1 MILLTT
7 ELTDFLMCLRLGK
20 SLFSSVKIF
29 LCYWKDKVS
38 VKIDFK
44 IKCNLETEI
53 KTLFESKK
61 KLTAIAASDPKIIF
75 TKAPFS
81 QYEQFKLNKKFLQYV
96 KTIMISSKILR
107 IGDSERTFTK
117 NILMS
122 IGSQNFNIGFFG
134 ANRQYDL
141 MKISLGFDK
150 SNKYITI
157 YDSYSV

>member
-1 MILLTT
+1 
-7 ELTDFLMCLRLGK
+7 MCLRLGK

-107 IGDSERTFTK
+107 MGIQKEPLQKT
-117 NILMS
+117 
-122 IGSQNFNIGFFG
+122 
-134 ANRQYDL
+134 Y
-141 MKISLGFDK
+141 
-150 SNKYITI
+150 
-157 YDSYSV
+157 